1 MHSSNFTSSE
11 LVQTY
16 SIQRKMGNSTF
27 HPTLVEVDKSTIH
40 PIHPILVKIGY
51 IHIHNSSNL

>member
-40 PIHPILVKIGY
+40 PILVKIGY